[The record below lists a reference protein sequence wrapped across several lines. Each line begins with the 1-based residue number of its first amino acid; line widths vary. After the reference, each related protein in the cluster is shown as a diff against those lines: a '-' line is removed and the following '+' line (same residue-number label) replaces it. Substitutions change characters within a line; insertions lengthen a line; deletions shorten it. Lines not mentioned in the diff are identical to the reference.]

1 MFRFVSMDTEF
12 PGTIFKPSK
21 EIIEQGDPA
30 INYDYMKANVDA
42 LESGK
47 DLQRCKTGQGEIYFR
62 FLSKITANVDRT
74 SIYYINRLRSLVLK
88 AQQPKGF

>member
-42 LESGK
+42 LEATLCEL
-47 DLQRCKTGQGEIYFR
+47 DLPLPLAPTPLRFGEGGIW
-62 FLSKITANVDRT
+62 T
-74 SIYYINRLRSLVLK
+74 YILM
-88 AQQPKGF
+88 Q